1 MSPAFDS
8 PSEAMANTGRRPLF
22 AMAALILVAATLLLG
37 LAAPRL
43 LGGIAQVPG
52 EPIMAAVRQHLDVP
66 LGDLRWAVQSRS
78 TATEWLD
85 SGDLWA
91 DAGQV
96 ELLLAAQ
103 PGQNLEQRQ
112 RWLVAA
118 KNALRHAVT
127 AAPANG
133 GAWLRLAYVSFLLG
147 ERDNVRA
154 PLAMSLATLP
164 YEPGIAQTRID
175 LALSVWSRLTEAD
188 RAAIIRQVAQSAASD
203 RAATEAVIRYRGLMG
218 IMAPY
223 LDGAPLP
230 ALAPKR
236 LSPLG

>member
-91 DAGQV
+91 DAGRAANRHGNNRWAHFDALPAQQ
-96 ELLLAAQ
+96 LFGWALADLAAAN
-103 PGQNLEQRQ
+103 G
-112 RWLVAA
+112 
-118 KNALRHAVT
+118 
-127 AAPANG
+127 AAP
-133 GAWLRLAYVSFLLG
+133 
-147 ERDNVRA
+147 
-154 PLAMSLATLP
+154 
-164 YEPGIAQTRID
+164 I
-175 LALSVWSRLTEAD
+175 
-188 RAAIIRQVAQSAASD
+188 
-203 RAATEAVIRYRGLMG
+203 
-218 IMAPY
+218 Y
-223 LDGAPLP
+223 LY
-230 ALAPKR
+230 
-236 LSPLG
+236 